1 MDFPAGQGVN
11 MSTASALKVYGI
23 ANCDTVKRARQWLQE
38 QGLGY
43 EFVDFKKTPPDARQ
57 IGVWANAAGW
67 EVLLNRRGTTWR
79 KLDAATQ
86 SAVRDAASAVD
97 VLVQHPSAIKRPVV
111 EMGDVLLVGF
121 DESAWREA
129 FSVLR

>member
-79 KLDAATQ
+79 KLDPAIQATTSSLEAARQ
-86 SAVRDAASAVD
+86 LLLNA
-97 VLVQHPSAIKRPVV
+97 PSIIKRPILDK
-111 EMGDVLLVGF
+111 EGRIYIGF
-121 DESAWREA
+121 TPEQYETL
-129 FSVLR
+129 FQ